1 MGKAD
6 AKQRNGRKDAQPDAQ
21 SDAQSQFS
29 RLAKPLVDE
38 ALARA
43 GSPGSD
49 PEQLHKLRVALRR
62 LRTLLW
68 TWRPLLGRERVDA
81 QRALLKRAA
90 LAAGEVRDW
99 DIAVALLD
107 GKAGAKGDSA
117 LSAGR
122 VEAARGEARER
133 ARETLE
139 AADLKHALRDMLHEL
154 NHELNTSAHRTPMKR
169 LALAR
174 VRMARSA
181 LRKRMRRARHAKRSD
196 YAAWHEVRK
205 GAKRLRYVL
214 EFFESTLPRR
224 ESRHVKALKKLQ
236 DKFGAL
242 NDAVTSERLFA
253 QHSEVFADTASADAA
268 LAELKRE
275 RKRRRRAAGKLLG

>member
-1 MGKAD
+1 MGKVEAR
-6 AKQRNGRKDAQPDAQ
+6 QGNERK
-21 SDAQSQFS
+21 DAQSQFS
-29 RLAKPLVDE
+29 RHAKPLIDE

-49 PEQLHKLRVALRR
+49 PEKLHKLRVALRR

-68 TWRPLLGRERVDA
+68 AWRPLLGRERVEP

-99 DIAVALLD
+99 DIAIALLD
-107 GKAGAKGDSA
+107 GKAGAKGDPA
-117 LSAGR
+117 LSAER
-122 VEAARGEARER
+122 VEAARREARER

-139 AADLKHALRDMLHEL
+139 ATDLKHALRDMLHEL
-154 NHELNTSAHRTPMKR
+154 NRELNTSAHRTPMKR
-169 LALAR
+169 LARERVRLAR
-174 VRMARSA
+174 GA
-181 LRKRMRRARHAKRSD
+181 LRKRMRRARQAKRSD
-196 YAAWHEVRK
+196 YPAWHEVRK
-205 GAKRLRYVL
+205 GAKRLRYLL
-214 EFFESTLPRR
+214 EFFESTLPGR

-236 DKFGAL
+236 DRFGSL

-253 QHSEVFADTASADAA
+253 QHREVFADTASADVA

-275 RKRRRRAAGKLLG
+275 RKRRRRVAAKLLD